1 MIALCLALTLA
12 TAPSRPAGGKPGAR
26 PFHASAGRDSSE
38 HRKMRAAVADTA
50 LVHLGPADGG
60 ADAFVAFPPAVK
72 SAPGVV
78 VVHEWWGLNAE
89 IRATARRLAQQGYVA
104 IVPDLYHGKVA
115 SDPENA
121 HVLMRGI
128 DEGEALATLAAAEQW
143 LAADSRTQK
152 RRRGILGFCM
162 GGGLALQEAIDDPT
176 LAAAVIF
183 YGSPESRPERIAK
196 LAVPLLG
203 HYGADDQG
211 IDVSRVEAFDRTL
224 HGAGKSAEIDV
235 YAGAGHAFMN
245 EEQASYRPEA
255 ARLAWART
263 LDFLQ
268 KHLKPQP

>member
-1 MIALCLALTLA
+1 MIALCLALALA
-12 TAPSRPAGGKPGAR
+12 TAAPRPSGGKPR
-26 PFHASAGRDSSE
+26 SSHSSAGRDSSE
-38 HRKMRAAVADTA
+38 RRRVRAAVADTA
-50 LVHLGPADGG
+50 RVHLGPGEGG
-60 ADAFVAFPPAVK
+60 ADAFVAFPPGVK
-72 SAPGVV
+72 SAPGVI

-89 IRATARRLAQQGYVA
+89 IRALAKRLAQQGYVA

-128 DEGEALATLAAAEQW
+128 DEGEALATLQAAAEW
-143 LAADSRTQK
+143 LAADPRVQK
-152 RRRGILGFCM
+152 RRRGIVGFCM
-162 GGGLALQEAIDDPT
+162 GGGLALQEAIDDPA
-176 LAAAVIF
+176 LSAAVVF

-224 HGAGKSAEIDV
+224 HGAHKDAEIDV
-235 YAGAGHAFMN
+235 YSGAGHAFMN

-263 LDFLQ
+263 LYFLQ
-268 KHLKPQP
+268 KHLKSQP